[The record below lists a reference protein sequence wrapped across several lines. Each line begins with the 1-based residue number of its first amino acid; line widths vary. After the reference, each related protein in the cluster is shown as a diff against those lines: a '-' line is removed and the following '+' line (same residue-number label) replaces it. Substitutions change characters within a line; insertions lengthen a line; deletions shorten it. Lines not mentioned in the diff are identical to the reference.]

1 MENVGKELI
10 KLFKTH
16 RSFLNEKLASI
27 GLYAGQE
34 GLLFHLSQNDGLT
47 MSQLTEKMSIQHA
60 TLFTMVE
67 RMAKNDLIVKRK
79 DEEDKRTSRILLTS
93 NGRKKLE
100 RLSTIWL
107 ETEKQIIKGLTQSE
121 IKTFIELTIKINNNL
136 NK

>member
-93 NGRKKLE
+93 NGRKKL
-100 RLSTIWL
+100 
-107 ETEKQIIKGLTQSE
+107 
-121 IKTFIELTIKINNNL
+121 
-136 NK
+136 

>member
-47 MSQLTEKMSIQHA
+47 M
-60 TLFTMVE
+60 
-67 RMAKNDLIVKRK
+67 
-79 DEEDKRTSRILLTS
+79 
-93 NGRKKLE
+93 
-100 RLSTIWL
+100 
-107 ETEKQIIKGLTQSE
+107 
-121 IKTFIELTIKINNNL
+121 
-136 NK
+136 